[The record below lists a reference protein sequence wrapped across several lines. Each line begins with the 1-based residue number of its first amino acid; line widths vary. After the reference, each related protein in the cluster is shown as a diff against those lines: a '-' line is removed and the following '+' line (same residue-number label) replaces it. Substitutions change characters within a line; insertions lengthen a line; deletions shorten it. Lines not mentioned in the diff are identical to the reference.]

1 MSLIVEHSYDEQMPL
16 NQYLPLAWAADIE
29 VRVTSERLFIRGT
42 ELVSDRLVQ
51 RSRDSFFRYTQS
63 TKAQTG
69 QERTGMS
76 SPHTQFANASTDEK
90 LIEFVREFGPVVAAS
105 VSEVYSGT
113 MPTLKAEQ
121 SMDTLR
127 RERQLYAALLT
138 LLAEVDE
145 GKAKASIERI
155 RSCISEIVEGVWYWA
170 DQFKREQRW
179 RTAQDQLSPW
189 WHFDQKTWEWIVSL
203 NVSAKL
209 NDPPFA
215 GPDAFRSGHLVLCS
229 LINAFRTEVQVFGD
243 QRLEAPVSDS
253 LLFGVRP
260 VLYHILKYE
269 YLRRNAIRICG
280 NVRCNQLFAVERAG
294 QQFCSSLCSRK
305 QRQRDYFRERGSG
318 LRKKRARKKRRP
330 S

>member
-1 MSLIVEHSYDEQMPL
+1 MPTF
-16 NQYLPLAWAADIE
+16 QYLPLVWAWEIK
-29 VRVTSERLFIRGT
+29 VGVTPDRLFIGGNVLLLD
-42 ELVSDRLVQ
+42 EQVQ
-51 RSRDSFFRYTQS
+51 WSRDSFLRYRES
-63 TKAQTG
+63 VKAQIG
-69 QERTGMS
+69 QQRTGMS
-76 SPHTQFANASTDEK
+76 SPHIQFANASTDEK
-90 LIEFVREFGPVVAAS
+90 LIAFVREFGPVVASS

-113 MPTLKAEQ
+113 TPTLKAEQ

-127 RERQLYAALLT
+127 RERQIYAALLT

-145 GKAKASIERI
+145 GNARASIERI
-155 RSCISEIVEGVWYWA
+155 RSCISGIVHGVSCWA

-179 RTAQDQLSPW
+179 RTAHDQLSPG
-189 WHFDQKTWEWIVSL
+189 WHFDQKAWEWIVNLSL
-203 NVSAKL
+203 SAKL
-209 NDPPFA
+209 NNPPFA
-215 GPDAFRSGHLVLCS
+215 GPDTFTSGHLVLCA
-229 LINAFRTEVQVFGD
+229 LINAFRTEVQFFGD
-243 QRLEAPVSDS
+243 RRLEAPVSDS

-269 YLRRNAIRICG
+269 YLRRSAIRICG
-280 NVRCNQLFAVERAG
+280 NSRCNQLFAVERAG

>member
-1 MSLIVEHSYDEQMPL
+1 MPSI
-16 NQYLPLAWAADIE
+16 QYLPLAWASEIK
-29 VRVTSERLFIRGT
+29 VRVTPDRLF
-42 ELVSDRLVQ
+42 VSGNVLLLDGQVQ
-51 RSRDSFFRYTQS
+51 WFRDSFFRYGES
-63 TKAQTG
+63 VKAQIG
-69 QERTGMS
+69 QQRTGIS
-76 SPHTQFANASTDEK
+76 SPHIQFANASTDEK
-90 LIEFVREFGPVVAAS
+90 LIAFVREFGPVVAS
-105 VSEVYSGT
+105 SISEVYSGT
-113 MPTLKAEQ
+113 TPTLKAEQ

-127 RERQLYAALLT
+127 RERQIYAALLT
-138 LLAEVDE
+138 LLAELDE
-145 GKAKASIERI
+145 GTSKASIERI
-155 RSCISEIVEGVWYWA
+155 RSGISEIVQGVWYWA

-189 WHFDQKTWEWIVSL
+189 WHFDQKAWEWIVNLS
-203 NVSAKL
+203 VSAKL

-215 GPDAFRSGHLVLCS
+215 GPDPVTSGHLVFCA
-229 LINAFRTEVQVFGD
+229 LINAFRTEVQFFGD
-243 QRLEAPVSDS
+243 QRLEAPVSNS

-280 NVRCNQLFAVERAG
+280 NVLCNQLFAVERAG

-318 LRKKRARKKRRP
+318 LRKKRARKKRRL